1 MDIAVKPLDP
11 ADEKAV
17 EQAYQ
22 ITEAAL
28 AADVPDFP
36 PVGRQRFLAE
46 LRHPWPGNAH
56 ERALATIDGVAAGY
70 VVIELPQLDN
80 LDNAEVDLMV
90 HPEYRRRGVGR
101 ALYEYAKDVVRG
113 LGRKR
118 LMGMSVETL
127 PGGVARDEAG
137 GGFATAMGAK
147 GALSD
152 VRRRL
157 DVTKV
162 DEADLDRQLAAA
174 WERAAGYS
182 LIQWRGATPEEIID
196 DIAYLD
202 GRLTADAPMGELEW
216 EVEKI
221 DADRLRAMDA
231 VVMAR
236 GRRRYHSAVRHD
248 ESGKV
253 VAFTTIDLPG
263 TVDWHA
269 FQQITIV
276 EPAHRGHRL
285 GTVVKLE
292 NFRYARVHEPGLRAI
307 DTWNAAVNDHMI
319 SINEAM
325 GFRPVDGWQNW
336 QHDL

>member
-1 MDIAVKPLDP
+1 MDIAVTPLDP
-11 ADEKAV
+11 ADDTAV

-22 ITEAAL
+22 IVEAAV
-28 AADVPDFP
+28 AADLPDFP

-70 VVIELPQLDN
+70 VKIDMPLLDN
-80 LDNAEVDLMV
+80 LENAEIDLTV
-90 HPEYRRRGVGR
+90 HPEHRRRGVGR
-101 ALYEYAKDVVRG
+101 ALYEHARAVVSG
-113 LGRKR
+113 AGRKR
-118 LMGMSVETL
+118 VMAMSVETL

-137 GGFATAMGAK
+137 GAFATAMGAK
-147 GALSD
+147 GALTD

-157 DVTKV
+157 DLTKV
-162 DEADLDRQLAAA
+162 DDADLDRQLAAA
-174 WERAAGYS
+174 WARATGYS
-182 LIQWRGATPEEIID
+182 LIQWRGATPPEIVD

-202 GRLTADAPMGELEW
+202 GRLLTDAPMGELAW
-216 EVEKI
+216 EAEKI
-221 DADRLRAMDA
+221 DADRIRAIDEVNA
-231 VVMAR
+231 AR
-236 GRRRYHSAVRHD
+236 GRRRYNTAVRHD
-248 ESGKV
+248 ESGRV

-276 EPAHRGHRL
+276 DPTHRGHRL

-292 NFRYARVHEPGLRAI
+292 NLAYTRAHEPGLRAI
-307 DTWNAAVNDHMI
+307 DTWNASVNDHMI

-325 GFRPVDGWQNW
+325 GFRPVDVWQNW